1 MTSFINAVT
10 GLVKGKVQG
19 VCFRT
24 EAQKKA
30 RNFAL
35 TGWVRNTDDGD
46 VEVLIAGN
54 KLAVEFMKVWLAR
67 GPNAAMVD
75 SVALAPCEDPELEDF
90 EIRD

>member
-1 MTSFINAVT
+1 MTSFTNAVT

-54 KLAVEFMKVWLAR
+54 KPVSYTHLTLPTILHV
-67 GPNAAMVD
+67 
-75 SVALAPCEDPELEDF
+75 
-90 EIRD
+90 

>member
-1 MTSFINAVT
+1 MTSLTNAVT

-19 VCFRT
+19 VCFRA

-35 TGWVRNTDDGD
+35 TGWVRNTDDGN

-54 KLAVEFMKVWLAR
+54 
-67 GPNAAMVD
+67 N
-75 SVALAPCEDPELEDF
+75 PEPPDRPLF
-90 EIRD
+90 RLTCRH